1 MCTALVKRIICRRRG
16 HLAGVHCE
24 QAPDTSV
31 NVIHS
36 EQINSALSRNLGKRY
51 MRLFFRETFPL
62 PLFTFEKDARMH
74 GSERR
79 FLSRDAHGLVVDLFF
94 RNDRNT

>member
-1 MCTALVKRIICRRRG
+1 
-16 HLAGVHCE
+16 
-24 QAPDTSV
+24 
-31 NVIHS
+31 
-36 EQINSALSRNLGKRY
+36 
-51 MRLFFRETFPL
+51 MRFFFRETFPL
-62 PLFTFEKDARMH
+62 PLFTFEKDARMY